1 MNLSY
6 FWQAIKSKRLVIGIF
21 VLVFFILGVGLTL
34 VQPLKYSSSLRL
46 LVVQDA
52 SNVASDPYTMARSNE
67 YLSDVLSKVTYS
79 TSFYSRVMNAGFN
92 IDAPYF
98 GNTNKKISKNWN
110 KTIEVKKINNTGIIS
125 VTAYHTKAD
134 QAEKI
139 ARAVG
144 YVLITQNSN
153 YHGLGDKV
161 SLKLLDEPITSTWP
175 VKPNLLLNTVL
186 SLFLGLVFGLV
197 YVYLSDTDQDEQIVA
212 VSNQSQDWIKEVT
225 DSFAQAGEPKAA
237 QAANDSNF
245 QLRQGFD
252 GQVGEPKDN
261 FYQITEAPV
270 APKSDDWLNDWK

>member
-1 MNLSY
+1 MNLIY
-6 FWQAIKSKRLVIGIF
+6 FWQSIKSQKTVIGIF
-21 VLVFFILGVGLTL
+21 IMVFFVLGAGLTL

-52 SNVASDPYTMARSNE
+52 SNVAGDPYAMARSNE

-79 TSFYSRVMNAGFN
+79 TSFYNRAVSAGFN
-92 IDAPYF
+92 IDRAYF

-125 VTAYHTKAD
+125 ITAYHSNRE

-153 YHGLGDKV
+153 YHGLGNKV

-186 SLFLGLVFGLV
+186 SLFLGLVFGV
-197 YVYLSDTDQDEQIVA
+197 AYVYLTAENKSATAFISPFATSAPAEEAPSAILPAEDLSALEDTYRFIPEEPLTPFLAQDEVK
-212 VSNQSQDWIKEVT
+212 N
-225 DSFAQAGEPKAA
+225 
-237 QAANDSNF
+237 
-245 QLRQGFD
+245 
-252 GQVGEPKDN
+252 
-261 FYQITEAPV
+261 
-270 APKSDDWLNDWK
+270 DDWLNDWR